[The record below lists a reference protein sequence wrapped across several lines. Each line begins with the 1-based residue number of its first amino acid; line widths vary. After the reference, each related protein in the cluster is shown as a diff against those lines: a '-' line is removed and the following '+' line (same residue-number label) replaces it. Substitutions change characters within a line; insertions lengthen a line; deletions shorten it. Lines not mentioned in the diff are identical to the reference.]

1 LRPRRHPAAGG
12 DGRLRL
18 RRPAGAHIADPPLVT
33 SSRKFAGRR
42 APAIVAGWLIIHGL
56 YHLGASPR
64 LLWRLYYRH
73 WHAGGADG

>member
-1 LRPRRHPAAGG
+1 MM
-12 DGRLRL
+12 
-18 RRPAGAHIADPPLVT
+18 
-33 SSRKFAGRR
+33 SQ
-42 APAIVAGWLIIHGL
+42 PAIVAGWLIIHGL